1 MRCIRL
7 EDKEHIDRIRQN
19 CGHVLSSHAFA
30 SLFVWQKNMK
40 LSIDLS
46 EDGFLVQTKEMDAP
60 GYFFPCGSQE
70 ARLRYVRQVMEEPGG
85 TFLYMREEDK
95 EFLEKYF
102 PGEFTYQETLESEEY
117 IYERSGFETL
127 SGSAY
132 SNIRKQ
138 VNRLFREHRV
148 EALPFREADAEQVE
162 ALIEHYNIQM
172 HQIGYGGLR
181 DDDIP
186 ERVFKYR
193 RELGCYGVS
202 VWVDGEIKAAAF
214 GFPLNEDTI
223 DGCME
228 CHDKEIEGLSCYT
241 QISMLLAS
249 PDRYRY
255 LNGEEDLGIMGLRN
269 MKRHLNPC
277 RMNRV
282 YTAIHK
288 G

>member
-7 EDKEHIDRIRQN
+7 EDKRYIEQIRKD

-46 EDGFLVQTKEMDAP
+46 EDGFLVQTQEQDNSSF
-60 GYFFPCGSQE
+60 FFPCGSQE
-70 ARLRYVRQVMEEPGG
+70 AKLHYVRRVMEKPGAS
-85 TFLYMREEDK
+85 FLYMREEDK
-95 EFLEKYF
+95 DFLEKFF
-102 PGEFTYQETLESEEY
+102 PGEFSYQEIPESEEY

-132 SNIRKQ
+132 SNVRKQ
-138 VNRLFREHRV
+138 VKRLLREHRV
-148 EALPFREADAEQVE
+148 EALPFQEKDAEQIK
-162 ALIEHYNIQM
+162 ALIDHYNVQM
-172 HQIGYGGLR
+172 HQTGYRGLR
-181 DDDIP
+181 DDDIS
-186 ERVFKYR
+186 ERVFRYR
-193 RELGCYGVS
+193 SELGCYGVT
-202 VWVDGEIKAAAF
+202 VWVDGAIKATAF

-228 CHDKEIEGLSCYT
+228 CHDKEIDGLSCYT
-241 QISMLLAS
+241 QMSMLLAA
-249 PDRYRY
+249 PGNYQY
-255 LNGEEDLGIMGLRN
+255 LNGEEDLGIPGLRS

-277 RMNRV
+277 RMNRI